1 MLNFVGWENE
11 ADVLAALEDMLE
23 SKLELVQSGESEGE
37 SAGIRSEVRDMIV
50 EYRTGQSQHHFAV
63 LQS

>member
-1 MLNFVGWENE
+1 MLDFVGWENE

-37 SAGIRSEVRDMIV
+37 SAEIRSEVRDMIV
-50 EYRTGQSQHHFAV
+50 EYRTGQFHALLFAG
-63 LQS
+63 